1 MEQVSGILLKWGDIV
16 NKTLNYIKDKL
27 KIMPQIGLIL
37 GSGLGVLAEEI
48 TNPVFLPYQDIPGF
62 PVSTVEG
69 HAGRLVTGELAGV
82 PVLTMQGRFHYY
94 EGYEMDKVTFPIRVM
109 QGLGIKQLLVTNAAG
124 GINLSFEPGSIMII
138 TDHINLM
145 GTNPLIGSNRDDFGP
160 RFPDMT
166 LAYCPQLQRVV
177 KTVAQDLQITVKE
190 GVYVGV
196 TGPSYETPAEIRY
209 LRAIGADAV
218 GMSTVPEVIIANHGG
233 MSVLGISCITNMA
246 AGVTGQRLNHNEVI
260 ETANK
265 VRENLRLLLLGII
278 NNLRQVTNEG
288 L

>member
-1 MEQVSGILLKWGDIV
+1 VSGILLKWGDIV